1 MKIHLLVMSIALLV
15 LTASSDAVTLISPP
29 VQNDGNTVS
38 CNIFNVSADPV
49 EVTVTLFD
57 HSGDPITTNSGPIF
71 PGVSSDSVSG
81 FSNDSFYCV
90 FTFSG
95 KRSSIRGYIR
105 LFVNGNSVLVEEAR

>member
-1 MKIHLLVMSIALLV
+1 MKIHLLVMAIALLV

-38 CNIFNVSADPV
+38 CTVFNVSTDPV

-57 HSGDPITTNSGPIF
+57 GSGHPVVTNTGPIF
-71 PGVSSDSVSG
+71 PGVSSDFVAG
-81 FSNDSFYCV
+81 FSNDTFYCK